1 MWQDIRLAVRGFRKT
16 PIFSVVAIVTLALAT
31 GATIALFSLLNA
43 LLLRDAPVRD
53 PHTLVQVSGTRPGS
67 AARTGLTYSMYREL
81 ARRQQVF
88 SAVVGWLDASIVN
101 IDTGHERTHAAV
113 WVVSGHF
120 YDELG
125 VRPSAGRLLTDDDV
139 NERALEPARVA
150 VVGHTFWTRHY
161 GSDPHVIG
169 QRIRVESEW
178 FEIVGIAPP
187 NFRALNLTIEPD
199 VTLPLTAFPFISDG
213 PRTDLRF
220 NPSLWVRTTGRL
232 RPGITIE
239 QARAAL
245 EAMWPELMRMSV
257 PTGYVGAQRDRFLEL
272 RPSVESAAKGLEPQ
286 LRDTFTTPLVV
297 VLAIA
302 ALILL
307 IACVNLASLLLA
319 RAATRVNEM
328 GVRLALGAGR
338 GRLVRQLLVEGVLLS
353 SIGVACGVWIAY
365 WCSEALV
372 ALIFRDYLVSA
383 SLVVAPDAR
392 IMGFAVMVAL
402 VTGTLFSIAPAWLAG
417 RVEANVLLRRG
428 SRTSTSAGQV
438 GRLLVGIQV
447 ALALVL
453 LTNAGLLVR
462 TLQQIRSVSS
472 GMRSDD
478 VFLASLAPL
487 PGGHVGVD
495 NDTYYPAL
503 IDRATQVRGVEKAAL
518 TLVRPAGGSGLME
531 RVSNVDAPLGH
542 ASLESLFMP
551 VSPGLLDVLGIPLKG
566 GRDFTWLDNS
576 RAPSVAVISETL
588 ARRLF
593 PGRLPLGQHIRVGI
607 LPRRQ
612 DAEIVGVVA
621 DAHLYDLK
629 NPNLAAVYVAALQEP
644 SNNWKSL
651 VIRGRS
657 VPLDDLSRAVGSFS
671 RERVRFTR
679 TLGDVGER
687 ALLRERMIAALATF
701 FGGLALVLVSIGLY
715 GLMAYAVEQ
724 RRREM
729 GIRMALGA
737 DASAIVRGVVGQ
749 GLKVTIVGVAI
760 GGVVAFA
767 STRLVQ
773 SQLFGVSAHD
783 SITFVGGALVLLAV
797 AILACLIPAARAA
810 ATDPMVSLRAE

>member
-1 MWQDIRLAVRGFRKT
+1 MWQDTRLAVRGFRKT
-16 PIFSVVAIVTLALAT
+16 PVFSVVAISTLALAT

-101 IDTGHERTHAAV
+101 IDTGDEQTQAAV

-125 VRPSAGRLLTDDDV
+125 VRPSVGRLLTDDDV
-139 NERALEPARVA
+139 NEQALEPGRVA
-150 VVGHTFWTRHY
+150 VLGHTFWARHY
-161 GSDPHVIG
+161 GGDPQVIG
-169 QRIRVESEW
+169 RRIRVEGEW

-199 VTLPLTAFPFISDG
+199 VTLPLTAFPLISDG
-213 PRTDLRF
+213 PRTDLRL
-220 NPSLWVRTTGRL
+220 NQSLWVRTTGRL

-245 EAMWPELMRMSV
+245 EAMWPELMQVSV

-272 RPSVESAAKGLEPQ
+272 RPSVESAAKGIESP
-286 LRDTFTTPLVV
+286 LRDTFTTPLVA

-302 ALILL
+302 ALIPL
-307 IACVNLASLLLA
+307 IACVNLTTLLLA
-319 RAATRVNEM
+319 RAATRVSEM

-338 GRLVRQLLVEGVLLS
+338 GRLVRQLLVEGLLLS

-365 WCSEALV
+365 RCSEALV

-392 IMGFAVMVAL
+392 VMGFAVTVAL

-417 RVEANVLLRRG
+417 RVDANVLLRQG
-428 SRTSTSAGQV
+428 SRTSTSAGHV
-438 GRLLVGIQV
+438 DSLLVGIQV

-462 TLQQIRSVSS
+462 TLQQIRSVDS
-472 GMRSDD
+472 GMRSND

-495 NDTYYPAL
+495 NDTYYPAF
-503 IDRATQVRGVEKAAL
+503 INRATQVRGVEKAAL

-531 RVSNVDAPLGH
+531 RVSNVHAPPTRQ
-542 ASLESLFMP
+542 AS
-551 VSPGLLDVLGIPLKG
+551 
-566 GRDFTWLDNS
+566 
-576 RAPSVAVISETL
+576 
-588 ARRLF
+588 RRYSCRC
-593 PGRLPLGQHIRVGI
+593 P
-607 LPRRQ
+607 
-612 DAEIVGVVA
+612 
-621 DAHLYDLK
+621 
-629 NPNLAAVYVAALQEP
+629 
-644 SNNWKSL
+644 
-651 VIRGRS
+651 
-657 VPLDDLSRAVGSFS
+657 
-671 RERVRFTR
+671 
-679 TLGDVGER
+679 
-687 ALLRERMIAALATF
+687 
-701 FGGLALVLVSIGLY
+701 LVSS
-715 GLMAYAVEQ
+715 M
-724 RRREM
+724 
-729 GIRMALGA
+729 
-737 DASAIVRGVVGQ
+737 
-749 GLKVTIVGVAI
+749 
-760 GGVVAFA
+760 
-767 STRLVQ
+767 
-773 SQLFGVSAHD
+773 
-783 SITFVGGALVLLAV
+783 
-797 AILACLIPAARAA
+797 C
-810 ATDPMVSLRAE
+810 